1 LRWNHADRGIVAPAE
16 FIPIAEETGLIVPI
30 GEWVL
35 RQACMEAASWPNGIN
50 VAVNL
55 SPAQFKCRTLVQ
67 TVMSALSQS
76 GLQAQRLE
84 LEITESVILDD
95 ADGAFT
101 TLKQLR
107 QLGVKI
113 ALDDFGTGY
122 SSMSNL
128 RKFAFDKMKI
138 DRSFV
143 CDLAAANGNA
153 VALVR
158 SLVHL
163 AASLGMVT
171 TAEGVETREQ
181 LDRVRAEGCAEIQ
194 GYYIS
199 HPVPAKD
206 VRRLFLAIPQLT
218 ANAA

>member
-1 LRWNHADRGIVAPAE
+1 
-16 FIPIAEETGLIVPI
+16 
-30 GEWVL
+30 
-35 RQACMEAASWPNGIN
+35 
-50 VAVNL
+50 
-55 SPAQFKCRTLVQ
+55 
-67 TVMSALSQS
+67 MSALSQS

-143 CDLAAANGNA
+143 CDLAAANANA

-171 TAEGVETREQ
+171 TAEGVETSEQ
-181 LDRVRAEGCAEIQ
+181 FDRVRAEGCEKFKA
-194 GYYIS
+194 IS
-199 HPVPAKD
+199 RTRFRPKTCGGSSSPS
-206 VRRLFLAIPQLT
+206 P
-218 ANAA
+218 N